1 MGGVEQGQAD
11 GHIAVIGHGS
21 QQEALSCPKR
31 DHRTK
36 LGFTASNWEG
46 QSTFQEPYNHQRC
59 DGCGKQAVY
68 KSQVAEEEVHGS
80 LKLGTAS
87 YQNNYADIAY

>member
-21 QQEALSCPKR
+21 QQEALSCPKC
-31 DHRTK
+31 DPRTK

-46 QSTFQEPYNHQRC
+46 KSMFQKSYNHDRC
-59 DGCGKQAVY
+59 DGCGKPNVY
-68 KSQVAEEEVHGS
+68 KSQVTEKEVHGGV
-80 LKLGTAS
+80 KVGAAS
-87 YQNNYADIAY
+87 Y

>member
-1 MGGVEQGQAD
+1 MGGIEQGQAD

-21 QQEALSCPKR
+21 QQEALSCPKC
-31 DHRTK
+31 DPRTE

-46 QSTFQEPYNHQRC
+46 QSMFQKSYNHHRC
-59 DGCGKQAVY
+59 DGYGKPDVY

-80 LKLGTAS
+80 MKVGTAS
-87 YQNNYADIAY
+87 Y